1 MQKSLVLEKCMSKNM
16 VLKCYSLKNTNNRL
30 ERMSAQIPSMRFRL
44 ADATEPLSDPSG
56 ELQAN
61 GIK

>member
-1 MQKSLVLEKCMSKNM
+1 MRGE
-16 VLKCYSLKNTNNRL
+16 YTAKNTNNRL

-44 ADATEPLSDPSG
+44 ADAIEPLSEPLG